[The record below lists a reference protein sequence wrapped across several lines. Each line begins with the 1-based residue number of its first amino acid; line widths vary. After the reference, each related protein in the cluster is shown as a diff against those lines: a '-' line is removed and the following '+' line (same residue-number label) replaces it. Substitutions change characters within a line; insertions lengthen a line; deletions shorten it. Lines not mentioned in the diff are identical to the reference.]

1 MTRIQ
6 VLQDARAE
14 WVEKLN
20 AAKETIGE
28 IFTREQKAISD
39 TIYPFFSQFTP
50 EVQVEV
56 TRGSVYFKMQ
66 HPDREY
72 AKEIFNL
79 YLREDWSESGKSFKG
94 IDLSYYTTS
103 TSGMDTWELK
113 RLQLLGAVA
122 EIVLEHQDRI
132 VDRVNHTVAPFKQE
146 YETAYQLQN
155 MVNTAINDIDKR
167 IRHLTREK
175 VLFDLQR
182 GVVEFTQRVCIDFKY
197 NYSANVQAL
206 KLTNISKSGKTA
218 DAVFAFYEGTDLS
231 YTENNCN
238 VEKIVDQVA
247 HYSQYVKD
255 TKKELLPS

>member
-6 VLQDARAE
+6 VLQEARAE
-14 WVEKLN
+14 WAEKLE
-20 AAKETIGE
+20 AAKQTIGE
-28 IFTREQKAISD
+28 IYTRELKAISD

-50 EVQVEV
+50 EVHVEV

-167 IRHLTREK
+167 IKHLTRER
-175 VLFDLQR
+175 VLFDLQN
-182 GVVEFTQRVCIDFKY
+182 GGVEFTKKVCIDFKY
-197 NYSANVQAL
+197 NYSGNIQVL
-206 KLTNISKSGKTA
+206 KLSNISKSGKTA
-218 DAVFAFYEGTDLS
+218 DVVFKYNEDDERTF
-231 YTENNCN
+231 TENNCN